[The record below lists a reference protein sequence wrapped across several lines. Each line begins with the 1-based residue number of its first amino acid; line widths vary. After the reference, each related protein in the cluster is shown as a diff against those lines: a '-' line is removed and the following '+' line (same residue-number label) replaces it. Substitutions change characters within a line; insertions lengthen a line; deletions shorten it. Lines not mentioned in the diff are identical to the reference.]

1 MSNFRTGPVGSSV
14 STALDGQAYVEGGW
28 TLGGG
33 VLKGVQSVWGAIEI
47 EARGL
52 GADDAWLENGWK
64 FPQFSVFANK
74 GRCLIFGFVG
84 VQVCI
89 AVASIGL

>member
-1 MSNFRTGPVGSSV
+1 M
-14 STALDGQAYVEGGW
+14 
-28 TLGGG
+28 
-33 VLKGVQSVWGAIEI
+33 WGAIEI

-84 VQVCI
+84 VQVCTDNVACI
-89 AVASIGL
+89 AYWPVREN